1 MIPGSLGFLL
11 GLGIG
16 QWSEWLEVSRSLDG
30 ARSLK
35 SEDDPYWAGLAD
47 TFGCATSN
55 QAPGLHFRTGLSLA
69 VVPWFQVL
77 YRMQGFKNTFYHPFN
92 VTILS

>member
-1 MIPGSLGFLL
+1 MTKRRIGGAGGETSTADHVKEVLKDFPGASMIPGSLGFLL

-35 SEDDPYWAGLAD
+35 SEDDPYWEGLAD
-47 TFGCATSN
+47 TFGWATSN
-55 QAPGLHFRTGLSLA
+55 QAPGLHFRT
-69 VVPWFQVL
+69 
-77 YRMQGFKNTFYHPFN
+77 
-92 VTILS
+92 